1 MTPDEVERGELIR
14 RIELGLDVEKALSTP
29 IARYLCRRAEQHRQ
43 AALESLA
50 GMDPEMAEG
59 RTMIRRAQTEIA
71 AMDRWQE
78 WLAEAVQEGNAAQLV
93 LIESEQSAPI

>member
-29 IARYLCRRAEQHRQ
+29 IARYLCIRAEKHRQ
-43 AALESLA
+43 ANLECLA
-50 GMDPEMAEG
+50 ELDSGTEEG
-59 RTMIRRAQTEIA
+59 RAAIRRAQLEIA
-71 AMDRWQE
+71 AVDRWQE